1 MNIRELK
8 RRLQPYSGYM
18 KPAEDGGADGGGTA
32 TEEETLD
39 LGNDDLPNTGT
50 SEAPA
55 PAPAPAAAAAGDV
68 GGSEQ
73 DGEDGGKGG
82 GHGIPRERMN
92 EVTKQRRIAEERLAE
107 REQRLAEKERE
118 NEELRAQLAAAGTG
132 GRSATQAAP
141 PPAAFDVDAAEEQYA
156 QALLDGDAKAASAIR
171 REINQHIETSVM
183 KRVAESSQQEQV
195 FAKSGV
201 VVANAM
207 EAYPWLDQEE
217 GAVALELIE
226 ATVRTKVADGVPHH
240 IALANAIA
248 TIAPRFAPDDTPSR
262 VLPNGGAPAD
272 TRMERANKRGAA
284 DSLLQPAAV
293 QAGMGNRAVA
303 PKIDGSTKLSDDQI
317 DGLPKADLDKA
328 LGIG

>member
-18 KPAEDGGADGGGTA
+18 KPAEEGGADGGGTA
-32 TEEETLD
+32 TQDEALD
-39 LGNDDLPNTGT
+39 LGNDDLPNTGP

-55 PAPAPAAAAAGDV
+55 PAPAPAATPAPANDASSGE
-68 GGSEQ
+68 GTGSTQ
-73 DGEDGGKGG
+73 NV
-82 GHGIPRERMN
+82 PYARFREVN
-92 EVTKQRRIAEERLAE
+92 ENKRLLEE
-107 REQRLAEKERE
+107 
-118 NEELRAQLAAAGTG
+118 QLAAMQQELQAIKAGQQP
-132 GRSATQAAP
+132 AAAP
-141 PPAAFDVDAAEEQYA
+141 SPAAAPAPAAFDVDAAEEQYA

-195 FAKSGV
+195 LAKSEV

-207 EAYPWLDQEE
+207 ETYPWLDQED

-226 ATVRTKVADGVPHH
+226 ASVRAKVADGVPHH

-248 TIAPRFAPDDTPSR
+248 TIAPRFAPDGTPSR
-262 VLPNGGAPAD
+262 ALPNGGVPAD

-317 DGLPKADLDKA
+317 EGLPKADLDKA

>member
-55 PAPAPAAAAAGDV
+55 PAPAPAATPAPASDTSSGE
-68 GGSEQ
+68 GTGSTQ
-73 DGEDGGKGG
+73 NV
-82 GHGIPRERMN
+82 PYARFREVN
-92 EVTKQRRIAEERLAE
+92 ENKRLLEE
-107 REQRLAEKERE
+107 
-118 NEELRAQLAAAGTG
+118 QLAAMQQELQAYKAGQQP
-132 GRSATQAAP
+132 AAAP
-141 PPAAFDVDAAEEQYA
+141 SPAAPAPAAFDVDAAEEQYA

>member
-32 TEEETLD
+32 AEAEALVD

-55 PAPAPAAAAAGDV
+55 AAPAAPASDASSGE
-68 GGSEQ
+68 GTGSTQ
-73 DGEDGGKGG
+73 NV
-82 GHGIPRERMN
+82 PYARFREVN
-92 EVTKQRRIAEERLAE
+92 ETKRLLEE
-107 REQRLAEKERE
+107 
-118 NEELRAQLAAAGTG
+118 QLAATQQELQAIKAGQQP
-132 GRSATQAAP
+132 AAAP
-141 PPAAFDVDAAEEQYA
+141 SPAAAPAPAAFDVDAAEEQYA

-207 EAYPWLDQEE
+207 ETYPWLDQEE
-217 GAVALELIE
+217 GALALELIE
-226 ATVRTKVADGVPHH
+226 ASVRSKVSDGVPHH

-262 VLPNGGAPAD
+262 VLPNGGAPTD

-303 PKIDGSTKLSDDQI
+303 PKIDDSTKLSDDQI
-317 DGLPKADLDKA
+317 DGLPKGDLDKA

>member
-32 TEEETLD
+32 PEEETLD

-55 PAPAPAAAAAGDV
+55 PAPAPAATPAPASDTSSGE
-68 GGSEQ
+68 GTGSTQ
-73 DGEDGGKGG
+73 NV
-82 GHGIPRERMN
+82 PYARFREVN
-92 EVTKQRRIAEERLAE
+92 ENKRLLEE
-107 REQRLAEKERE
+107 
-118 NEELRAQLAAAGTG
+118 QLAAMQQELQAYKAGQQP
-132 GRSATQAAP
+132 AAAP
-141 PPAAFDVDAAEEQYA
+141 SPAAAPAPAAFDVDAAEEQYA

>member
-18 KPAEDGGADGGGTA
+18 KPAEEGGADGGGTA
-32 TEEETLD
+32 AEDEALVD

-50 SEAPA
+50 SEGPA
-55 PAPAPAAAAAGDV
+55 AAPAAPASDASSGE
-68 GGSEQ
+68 GTGSTQ
-73 DGEDGGKGG
+73 NV
-82 GHGIPRERMN
+82 PYARFREVN
-92 EVTKQRRIAEERLAE
+92 ENKRLLEE
-107 REQRLAEKERE
+107 
-118 NEELRAQLAAAGTG
+118 QLAAMQQELQAYKAGQQP
-132 GRSATQAAP
+132 AAAP
-141 PPAAFDVDAAEEQYA
+141 SPAAAPAPAAFDVDAAEEQYA

-207 EAYPWLDQEE
+207 ETYPWLDQEE
-217 GAVALELIE
+217 GALALELIE
-226 ATVRTKVADGVPHH
+226 ASVRSKVADGVPHH

>member
-32 TEEETLD
+32 TEDEVLD
-39 LGNDDLPNTGT
+39 LGNDDLPNTGP

-55 PAPAPAAAAAGDV
+55 PAPAPAATPAPASDANSGE
-68 GGSEQ
+68 GTGSTQ
-73 DGEDGGKGG
+73 NV
-82 GHGIPRERMN
+82 PYARFREVN
-92 EVTKQRRIAEERLAE
+92 ESKRLLEE
-107 REQRLAEKERE
+107 
-118 NEELRAQLAAAGTG
+118 QLAATQREMEALKAGQQP
-132 GRSATQAAP
+132 AAAP
-141 PPAAFDVDAAEEQYA
+141 SPAAAPAPAAFDVDAAEEQYA

-195 FAKSGV
+195 AAKSEA

-226 ATVRTKVADGVPHH
+226 ASVRTKVADGVPHH

-317 DGLPKADLDKA
+317 DGLPKSDLDKA
-328 LGIG
+328 LGIA

>member
-18 KPAEDGGADGGGTA
+18 KPAEEGGADGGGTA
-32 TEEETLD
+32 TQDEALD
-39 LGNDDLPNTGT
+39 LGNDDLPNTGP

-55 PAPAPAAAAAGDV
+55 PAPAPAATPAPASDANSGE
-68 GGSEQ
+68 GTGSTQ
-73 DGEDGGKGG
+73 NV
-82 GHGIPRERMN
+82 PYARFREVN
-92 EVTKQRRIAEERLAE
+92 ENKRLLEE
-107 REQRLAEKERE
+107 
-118 NEELRAQLAAAGTG
+118 QLAAMQQELQAIKAGQQP
-132 GRSATQAAP
+132 AAAAAP
-141 PPAAFDVDAAEEQYA
+141 APAAFDVDAAEEQYA
-156 QALLDGDAKAASAIR
+156 KALLDGDAKAASAIR

-195 FAKSGV
+195 LAKSEV

-207 EAYPWLDQEE
+207 ETYPWLDQED

-226 ATVRTKVADGVPHH
+226 ASVRAKVADGVPHH

-248 TIAPRFAPDDTPSR
+248 TIAPRFAPDGTPSR
-262 VLPNGGAPAD
+262 ALPNGGVPAD

-317 DGLPKADLDKA
+317 EGLPKADLDKA